1 MEAERSPNSDMA
13 GSCRLTGSFEMN
25 SPTDIDDVAIS
36 PQDICPLLVGNRVP
50 AAILTTSGGK
60 PYDLT
65 AALAQQR
72 TVLIVYR
79 GGW

>member
-1 MEAERSPNSDMA
+1 
-13 GSCRLTGSFEMN
+13 MN
-25 SPTDIDDVAIS
+25 SPTDIDNVAIS
-36 PQDICPLLVGNRVP
+36 PQNICPLLVGNRVP
-50 AAILTTSGGK
+50 AAILTTSDGK